1 MEKLPLY
8 EFKITEDSDGVEAV
22 AFVDAPAI
30 EVNWKA
36 FDKQSPIKFA
46 IQNEEKRIIA
56 SPIMIADLP
65 IYRRDETHGEY
76 MCVFR
81 KDTIEQIVQKFSKNN
96 LNNSVNKNH
105 DANQKVEGVY
115 LYQSFIINS
124 DMGINTP
131 KGFDKLADGSWFGFY
146 KIENDAV
153 WSDVKKGVFK
163 GVSVEGFFDS
173 ELLEAKSDMQILLE
187 QIENLTAQLHT
198 YKSNSI

>member
-8 EFKITEDSDGVEAV
+8 EFKITEDIDGVEAV

-36 FDKQSPIKFA
+36 FDKQAPIKFA
-46 IQNEEKRIIA
+46 IQNEEKRIVA

-65 IYRRDETHGEY
+65 IYRRDNTHGEY

-96 LNNSVNKNH
+96 LFNSVNAMHNP
-105 DANQKVEGVY
+105 DQKIEGVY
-115 LYQSFIINS
+115 LYQSFLINS
-124 DMGINTP
+124 EMGINTP
-131 KGFDKLADGSWFGFY
+131 KGFDELADGSWFGFY
-146 KIENDAV
+146 KIENDNV
-153 WSDVKKGVFK
+153 WADIKNGIFK

-173 ELLEAKSDMQILLE
+173 QLLQAKSEEQTLLE
-187 QIENLTAQLHT
+187 QIEELTAQLHA
-198 YKSNSI
+198 YKAKNI

>member
-8 EFKITEDSDGVEAV
+8 EFTIKEDSDGVEAV

-46 IQNEEKRIIA
+46 IQSEEKRIIA

-65 IYRRDETHGEY
+65 IYRRDETLGEY

-105 DANQKVEGVY
+105 DASQKVEGVY

-124 DMGINTP
+124 EMGINTP
-131 KGFDKLADGSWFGFY
+131 KNFDKLADGSWFGFY
-146 KIENDAV
+146 KIDNEEV
-153 WSDVKKGVFK
+153 WNDVKNGVFK

-173 ELLEAKSDMQILLE
+173 ELLQAKSEVQILLE
-187 QIENLTAQLHT
+187 EIEKLTIQLHT

>member
-36 FDKQSPIKFA
+36 FDKQAPIKFA

-146 KIENDAV
+146 KIENESV
-153 WSDVKKGVFK
+153 WNDVKNGLFK

>member
-8 EFKITEDSDGVEAV
+8 EFTLTQDSDGVEAV

-36 FDKQSPIKFA
+36 FDKQTPIRFA
-46 IQNEEKRIIA
+46 IQNEEKRIVA

-65 IYRRDETHGEY
+65 IYRRDNTHGEY

-96 LNNSVNKNH
+96 LNNSVNKMH
-105 DANQKVEGVY
+105 DPNQKVDGVY

-124 DMGINTP
+124 EMGINTP
-131 KGFDKLADGSWFGFY
+131 NGFDTLADGSWFGFY

-153 WSDVKKGVFK
+153 WNDVKNGVFK

-173 ELLEAKSDMQILLE
+173 QLLEAKSDIDLLVE
-187 QIENLTAQLHT
+187 EIESLTAQLHA
-198 YKSNSI
+198 YKK

>member
-8 EFKITEDSDGVEAV
+8 EFTITADSDGVEAV

-36 FDKQSPIKFA
+36 FDKQQPIKFA
-46 IQNEEKRIIA
+46 IQNEEKRIVA

-65 IYRRDETHGEY
+65 IYRRDNNLGEY

-96 LNNSVNKNH
+96 LNNSVNKMH
-105 DANQKVEGVY
+105 DPAQKVEGVY
-115 LYQSFIINS
+115 LFQSFIINS
-124 DMGINTP
+124 EMGINTP
-131 KGFDKLADGSWFGFY
+131 NGFDTLPDGSWFGFY
-146 KIENDAV
+146 KVENDEV
-153 WSDVKKGVFK
+153 WNEVKNGTFK

-173 ELLEAKSDMQILLE
+173 QLVKHKSVEQTLLEE
-187 QIENLTAQLHT
+187 IEALTAQLHT
-198 YKSNSI
+198 YKGKSI

>member
-8 EFKITEDSDGVEAV
+8 EFTIKEDSDGVEAV

-36 FDKQSPIKFA
+36 FDKQQPIKFA
-46 IQNEEKRIIA
+46 IQNEEKRIVA

-65 IYRRDETHGEY
+65 IYRRDETLGEY
-76 MCVFR
+76 MGVFR

-124 DMGINTP
+124 EMGINTP

-146 KIENDAV
+146 KVENEEV
-153 WSDVKKGVFK
+153 WNEVKDGTFK
-163 GVSVEGFFDS
+163 GLSIEGLFDS
-173 ELLEAKSDMQILLE
+173 QLVEAKTEYQFLIE
-187 QIENLTAQLHT
+187 QIEELTAQLHT
-198 YKSNSI
+198 YKVKSI